1 MKLGTR
7 GSQLALWQA
16 NAVKALLEAACG
28 EPCEIVVIRTTG
40 DEAGTGLGPGGSTL
54 APGAASGDAAP
65 TEPRPAAHAIA
76 EVDGARDRPLNVKRL
91 FVKELEEALLD
102 GRIDAA
108 VHSSK
113 DMPSEL
119 PPGLTVGAALAREDP
134 RDALLLPRSRPAAG
148 VGAVV
153 DTLGPRPRIGTSS
166 IRRVAQL
173 RAVFPHASFADVR
186 GNLDTRLRKLDAGE
200 YDALVLAAA
209 GLRRLGHVD
218 RISWAIPVDRLVPAP
233 GQGIIAV
240 EQAAH
245 RTDAAAALALINDR
259 AASDALAA
267 ERAVVHALGGGC
279 QMPIGTLAE
288 VDDHDVH
295 ITGIVIAP
303 DGSHAVRQHTH
314 GSRRDAAAVG
324 VALAEAL
331 LRAGAGAIL
340 DAVRQTSLP
349 PHGAP

>member
-1 MKLGTR
+1 MRLGTR

-16 NAVKALLEAACG
+16 RTVKALLDAAGG

-40 DEAGTGLGPGGSTL
+40 DEAGTGQGPDGSTL
-54 APGAASGDAAP
+54 VSAVAGRAV
-65 TEPRPAAHAIA
+65 TAHAIA
-76 EVDGARDRPLNVKRL
+76 NRVGIATSVKRL

-119 PPGLTVGAALAREDP
+119 PPGLTIGAALAREDP
-134 RDALLLPRSRPAAG
+134 RDALLLPGSREVADTAAIID
-148 VGAVV
+148 A
-153 DTLGPRPRIGTSS
+153 LGPRATIGTSS

-173 RAVFPHASFADVR
+173 RALFPHASFADLR
-186 GNLDTRLRKLDAGE
+186 GNLDTRLRKLDAGD
-200 YDALVLAAA
+200 YDAIVLAAA
-209 GLRRLGHVD
+209 GLRRLGQAE
-218 RISWAIPVDRLVPAP
+218 RISWAIPVDRVVPAP

-240 EQAAH
+240 EHLVERKDVAVAVASIG
-245 RTDAAAALALINDR
+245 DAG
-259 AASDALAA
+259 ASDALTA
-267 ERAVVHALGGGC
+267 ERSVVHALGGGC
-279 QMPIGTLAE
+279 QMPIGALAE
-288 VDDHDVH
+288 VDNSGIHV
-295 ITGIVIAP
+295 TGIVSAP
-303 DGSHAVRQHTH
+303 DGSHVVRQVAQ
-314 GSRRDAAAVG
+314 GARRDAAAVG

-340 DAVRQTSLP
+340 DAVRAASPP